1 MDMKIALVTGAGQG
15 IGRAI
20 AARLA
25 ADGAHV
31 VVNDLD
37 PNRAAKTAADVGG
50 EAAVF
55 DVTEPEAFEAVIDEI
70 VATHGRIDILVN
82 NAGILGLDA
91 EVIQRVVAASL
102 ARQAGEPAPPVDVL
116 TSLDDASFD
125 RMLKV
130 HLYGTFH
137 GMRAALR
144 HMQPA
149 RRGAIVNMASIAALR
164 PFPATPHY
172 AAAKAAIVALTRSVA
187 YEVAPLGIRINAV
200 APGFVDTSLL
210 AIDGADELTAA
221 IRQTMPN
228 RIGAGRLGTP
238 EEIAAA
244 VAFLAGDDASF
255 CFGEVLSATGADL
268 GD

>member
-1 MDMKIALVTGAGQG
+1 MDTKIALVTGAGQG

-37 PNRAAKTAADVGG
+37 PTRAGKTAADVGG

-55 DVTEPEAFEAVIDEI
+55 DVTDSATFDSVVDEI
-70 VATHGRIDILVN
+70 VATHGRLDILVN
-82 NAGILGLDA
+82 NAGILGLPAD
-91 EVIQRVVAASL
+91 VIHRMAAAST
-102 ARQAGEPAPPVDVL
+102 ARQAGEEVPPAEVL
-116 TSLDDASFD
+116 TMLDDVTFD

-149 RRGAIVNMASIAALR
+149 RRGAIVNIASIAALR
-164 PFPATPHY
+164 PFPSTPHY
-172 AAAKAAIVALTRSVA
+172 AAAKAAVVALTRSVA
-187 YEVAPLGIRINAV
+187 FEVAPLGIRINAV

-210 AIDGADELTAA
+210 AVDGDPGLTAVV
-221 IRQTMPN
+221 QQLLPT

-244 VAFLAGDDASF
+244 VAFLASDDASF
-255 CFGEVLSATGADL
+255 CFGEVLSVTGADL